1 MPPSLGF
8 RDLAPVRGHLLLLLA
23 LALLGLG
30 LVQSSLTLV
39 RTARQNYRQT
49 ALARQEMQR
58 RRLALQDEERSIG
71 RKLARYREFA
81 ERGYLAREDRLSW
94 VEQIGKI
101 KAQRRLPA
109 LRFELAPQRPLG
121 AGDDGYEMM
130 SSRMTLELRLRH
142 EEELLGFL
150 ADLRATA
157 TAYTRLHSC
166 RLERLPGSDDQRRDE
181 VRLQATCS
189 IDWITLREKP

>member
-1 MPPSLGF
+1 MPPPPGF
-8 RDLAPVRGHLLLLLA
+8 RDLAPIRGHLFLSLA
-23 LALLGLG
+23 LAMLGLG
-30 LVQSSLTLV
+30 LLQSSSTLV

-49 ALARQEMQR
+49 ALARQEIQR
-58 RRLALQDEERSIG
+58 QRLALQGEERIIG
-71 RKLARYREFA
+71 RKLARYRELA
-81 ERGYLAREDRLSW
+81 KRGYLAREDRLSW
-94 VEQIGKI
+94 VEQIGRI
-101 KAQRRLPA
+101 KAQRRVPA
-109 LRFELAPQRPLG
+109 LRFELAPQRSLG
-121 AGDDGYEMM
+121 AGADGYEMM

-166 RLERLPGSDDQRRDE
+166 RLERLPDSGRRDD
-181 VRLQATCS
+181 VRLQAACS

>member
-1 MPPSLGF
+1 MPPPPGF
-8 RDLAPVRGHLLLLLA
+8 RDLAPIRGHLFLSLA
-23 LALLGLG
+23 LAMLGLG
-30 LVQSSLTLV
+30 LLQSSSTLV
-39 RTARQNYRQT
+39 RTARQNYRQA

-58 RRLALQDEERSIG
+58 QRLALQGEERIIG
-71 RKLARYREFA
+71 RKLARYRELA
-81 ERGYLAREDRLSW
+81 KRGYLAREDRLSW
-94 VEQIGKI
+94 VEQIGRI
-101 KAQRRLPA
+101 KAQRRVPA
-109 LRFELAPQRPLG
+109 LRFELAPQRSLG
-121 AGDDGYEMM
+121 AGADGYEMM

-166 RLERLPGSDDQRRDE
+166 RLERLPDSGRRDD
-181 VRLQATCS
+181 VRLQAACS